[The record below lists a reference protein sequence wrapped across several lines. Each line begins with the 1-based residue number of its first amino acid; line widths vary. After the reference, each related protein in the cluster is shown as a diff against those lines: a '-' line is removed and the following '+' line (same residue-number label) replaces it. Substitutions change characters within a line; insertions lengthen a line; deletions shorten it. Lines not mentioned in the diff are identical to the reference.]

1 LLTIIREPSYHREHI
16 VNINEKMGVSFSCLR
31 EIMNRESCY
40 RILLFIVRQVE
51 KKLLITDYLEK

>member
-1 LLTIIREPSYHREHI
+1 MR
-16 VNINEKMGVSFSCLR
+16 KMEVSFSCLR

-51 KKLLITDYLEK
+51 KKKLIKDYLEK